1 IFIFL
6 VMKEIFVLLFLILS
20 ANLIAE
26 EPQTQ
31 TQGTPGLTIQ
41 TNDSKHFYIE
51 EDFPSGTFEGLSDD
65 QKKEAL
71 EALNSNMCTC
81 GCSNDTIATCRIKDP
96 NCGVAPEL
104 ITQVLNLVREGKN
117 AKDVGAELKKSELED
132 DESDNLDIP
141 EQHETAFVAFRK
153 DDPYQ
158 GPLYAKVT
166 IVGFSEFQCPYCRM
180 VLPTLEEIKKIYGDS
195 VKIVW
200 KHRPL
205 SFHSNAF
212 PAAEAAEAAREQ
224 GKFWEMHDLLFQNQ
238 TNLSSSKFEALA
250 TTLGLDME
258 KFKVS
263 IAAHRNKSRIEEDS
277 NLASSAG
284 ATGTPTFFINGK
296 KLVGA
301 LPLAAFKNIINE
313 ELNRANQIIEKG
325 IELDADFYQKIVKE
339 NEKMVSEPLS
349 N

>member
-1 IFIFL
+1 
-6 VMKEIFVLLFLILS
+6 MKKIFVLLFLILS

-31 TQGTPGLTIQ
+31 NQATPSHVIQ
-41 TNDSKHFYIE
+41 TGDSKHIYNE

-71 EALNSNMCTC
+71 EALNSNKCTC

-96 NCGVAPEL
+96 NCTFSPKLV
-104 ITQVLNLVREGKN
+104 TQVLSLVREGKN
-117 AKDVGAELKKSELED
+117 AKEVGAELKKNELEN
-132 DESDNLDIP
+132 DESDNLDVP
-141 EQHETAFVAFRK
+141 EPHETTFIAFRK

-166 IVGFSEFQCPYCRM
+166 IVDFSEFQCPYCRM
-180 VLPTLEEIKKIYGDS
+180 VLPTLEEIKKIYGDN

-238 TNLSSSKFEALA
+238 TNLSPSKLEQLA
-250 TTLGLDME
+250 TTLGLDVE
-258 KFKVS
+258 KFRAS
-263 IAAHRNKSRIEEDS
+263 IAEHRNKSRIEEDS
-277 NLASSAG
+277 NLASSIG
-284 ATGTPTFFINGK
+284 APGTPTFFINGR

-301 LPLAAFKNIINE
+301 LPLAAFKNVIND
-313 ELNRANQIIEKG
+313 ELNQANQMIEKG
-325 IELDADFYQKIVKE
+325 IELNADFYQKIVQE
-339 NEKMVSEPLS
+339 NEKMASEP
-349 N
+349 